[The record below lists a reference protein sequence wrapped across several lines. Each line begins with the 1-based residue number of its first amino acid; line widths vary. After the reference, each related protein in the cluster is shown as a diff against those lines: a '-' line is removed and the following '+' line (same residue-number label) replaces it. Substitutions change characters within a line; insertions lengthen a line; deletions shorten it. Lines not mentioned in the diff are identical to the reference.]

1 MTAILKTFDLGKE
14 YLLGGSTDPYE
25 TLRESLKKLPKAV
38 ASHLLGRKT
47 QRNTFWALKNV
58 DVSVETG
65 EVVGVIGRNGAGK
78 STLLKLLTRV
88 TEPTTGGFDLYGRVG
103 SLLEVTAG
111 FHPELTGREN
121 IYLNGTI
128 LGMKRAEIR
137 RHFDEIVEFAGIERH
152 LETPVK
158 RYSSGMYSRLAFS
171 VAAHLE
177 AEILLVDEV
186 LAVGDAAFQQKCVGK
201 MGDVARSG
209 RTVLLVSHNMNVIN
223 KLCNRVLVL
232 REGEV
237 VHDGSV
243 QSGIDTY
250 LCHESENVEST
261 WELAE
266 APGDDLVRLTRAC
279 VTDVGGAPC
288 GAFDIQEG
296 IQLELE
302 FTVHATPDYPLA
314 PNFRV
319 FEPTG
324 GCVFMTFDH
333 PNHHERPV
341 YHRAGNYRAVCHIP
355 GNLLAEGTYYVTA
368 CVSTRE
374 RRIPH
379 VFVENAFSFRVHDTM
394 QPGSARGSVYTG
406 PFPGSFR
413 PVLDWEHQV
422 DQTTETSPTCLTH
435 S

>member
-1 MTAILKTFDLGKE
+1 MAAILKSIDLGKE
-14 YLLGGSTDPYE
+14 YRLGGSTEPYQ
-25 TLRESLKKLPKAV
+25 TLRESLKGLPGATVSRLRGQKPN
-38 ASHLLGRKT
+38 
-47 QRNTFWALKNV
+47 RNTFWALK
-58 DVSVETG
+58 DVSFEVEPG

-128 LGMKRAEIR
+128 LGMRHAEIR
-137 RHFDEIVEFAGIERH
+137 RHFDEIVEFAGIKRH

-201 MGDVARSG
+201 MGDVARGG

-232 REGEV
+232 SEGEL

-250 LCHESENVEST
+250 LCQESENVETT
-261 WELAE
+261 WGEDDT
-266 APGDDLVRLTRAC
+266 PGDDLVRLTRAC
-279 VTDVGGAPC
+279 VSDVGDTPRGV
-288 GAFDIQEG
+288 FDIQEA
-296 IQLELE
+296 IQLEVE
-302 FTVHATPDYPLA
+302 FTVQSTPEYPLA

-324 GCVFMTFDH
+324 SCVFMSFDH
-333 PNHHERPV
+333 PNHYEQPV
-341 YHRAGNYRAVCHIP
+341 YHRAGRYRSVCHIP

-394 QPGSARGSVYTG
+394 QTGSARGTIYTG
-406 PFPGSFR
+406 PFPGTFR
-413 PVLDWEHQV
+413 PVLDWDHEVLQ
-422 DQTTETSPTCLTH
+422 QSENSPACLTH